1 MRMTVQLL
9 RRTFTVDE
17 YYAMAEAGILSQNDR
32 VELIEGDILR
42 MTPIGSRHAACVLRL
57 STFFHQHLVRR
68 ALVSVQSPL
77 RLSRY
82 SEPEPDIALLRP
94 RDDFYAEAH
103 PMPADTLLVI
113 EVADSS
119 LTYDQQVKIP
129 LYARHGVPEVWLVDL
144 SRELIELYRTPSPRG
159 YEQMT
164 QAHRS
169 QEITPQSFPDLTLQ
183 VDALLG

>member
-1 MRMTVQLL
+1 MTVQLL

-17 YYAMAEAGILSQNDR
+17 YYAMAEAGILSQDDR

-57 STFFHQHLVRR
+57 STFFHQHLAGR

-77 RLSRY
+77 RLSQY
-82 SEPEPDIALLRP
+82 SEPEPDIALLQP
-94 RDDFYAEAH
+94 QDDFYAEAH
-103 PMPADTLLVI
+103 PMPADTTLVI
-113 EVADSS
+113 KVADSS

-144 SRELIELYRTPSPRG
+144 SRELIELYREPSPQG
-159 YEQMT
+159 YEQT
-164 QAHRS
+164 IQARHGE
-169 QEITPQSFPDLTLQ
+169 EITPQSFVDLTLS
-183 VDALLG
+183 VDDILG